1 MSRRAKGPK
10 LDCNKWIIVPSG
22 PCDACDEIAGMSR
35 TAAETKRKVYT
46 THYHCAWPGCPFQC
60 HEKARAISH
69 QKRHMEPSSTS
80 QGTKR
85 QWEGE
90 LKMATS
96 CAKRCANA
104 FHPLQM
110 RTTRLWLQVT
120 NATKREQRTW
130 WQPPPHWSPLS
141 CLSST
146 PPAWQACHQQWSRRQ
161 RQQRHSAPPTC
172 SWHRALTVRR

>member
-130 WQPPPHWSPLS
+130 LLS
-141 CLSST
+141 LICCLQETLQLPSRERAQQTSGRT
-146 PPAWQACHQQWSRRQ
+146 LPMLSRQAAWHK
-161 RQQRHSAPPTC
+161 SALQCT
-172 SWHRALTVRR
+172 TV